1 MFAGRGCGAAA
12 GHRTGADAGCGVASV
27 PGELR
32 RRWPGGGFPWRRL
45 PCDRSAQSR
54 RGKHR
59 SSGGGSRACR
69 AATSADGGEP
79 VPHPDARGFGDRL
92 RDPGGAQRR
101 CTRDCRAAADD
112 RDGRAL
118 SSDRLTGVS
127 ITNWSRSTNICGG
140 MFTRCSRPSS
150 VRGPEGRKPE
160 CGESGV
166 AGASLPRAGPTSAQV
181 GAWRAGKHR
190 LRGRLGGTPPPV
202 WTRDS
207 WTSDSPVQCH
217 SPVFAPASN
226 ILCNGSS
233 RPRRKE
239 CLSMK
244 ITKWLAVFAAVAL
257 VAACGGDDNGNG
269 DDAGATT
276 DDNGEAEAGADWPDE
291 IVLVFTPSRE
301 AQQLVD
307 DAGPLAEMIEERVDI
322 SVDPFVATDY
332 AGVIVALEAGQA
344 GIAGGL
350 GPQQMVQAEAQAG
363 ADLILQSERFGDVQY
378 VTQWFTN
385 DPDTYCETDP
395 VDVDGFLF
403 CNGVEDATGPGDGP
417 IGEAAIA
424 QVEGEPVA
432 FVDQG
437 SASGHLVPS
446 LQLFEAGIDPQ
457 TGVEAIFAGGHDNAV
472 LAVYRGDAAV
482 GVSFNDARG
491 EVVDQFEDVGEEVVV
506 FAWSPPIPNDGFA
519 VAGDLPED
527 LKEALADALIDIAAT
542 DEGHQLL
549 NDLYNIDDLVPVDSA
564 AYDPIRTLV
573 SELGELLEN

>member
-1 MFAGRGCGAAA
+1 
-12 GHRTGADAGCGVASV
+12 
-27 PGELR
+27 
-32 RRWPGGGFPWRRL
+32 
-45 PCDRSAQSR
+45 
-54 RGKHR
+54 
-59 SSGGGSRACR
+59 
-69 AATSADGGEP
+69 
-79 VPHPDARGFGDRL
+79 
-92 RDPGGAQRR
+92 
-101 CTRDCRAAADD
+101 
-112 RDGRAL
+112 
-118 SSDRLTGVS
+118 
-127 ITNWSRSTNICGG
+127 
-140 MFTRCSRPSS
+140 
-150 VRGPEGRKPE
+150 
-160 CGESGV
+160 
-166 AGASLPRAGPTSAQV
+166 
-181 GAWRAGKHR
+181 
-190 LRGRLGGTPPPV
+190 
-202 WTRDS
+202 
-207 WTSDSPVQCH
+207 
-217 SPVFAPASN
+217 
-226 ILCNGSS
+226 
-233 RPRRKE
+233 
-239 CLSMK
+239 MK